1 MKLVKL
7 YLKNFRGY
15 LETEIEFN
23 EDLNVI
29 IGRNDVGKSTILDA
43 LDYFFNESKIEH
55 SDCHID
61 AEDRNITIGVAFKV
75 SDNDFVFLD
84 ATNPTTLKDEFLL
97 NEDGYFEIRKVI
109 NASNKTITATNV
121 SIEIIAH
128 HPEILSQ
135 PLITNNISKLKSLLD
150 DYSTE
155 IPEYSEINKTK
166 KADIR
171 KALFNLLVNE
181 TTVFNK
187 ISIPLKSLQDDNMN
201 SWAKV
206 KGNLPIFNLFQ
217 SDRTN
222 TDGDKEVQDPM
233 KAITKEALSSLQSD
247 LDRIRDEVVKKV
259 EEIGGSTIEK
269 LKEFNYEIASQL
281 KTLPELK
288 GWDSVFKFS
297 LDTDEDIPL
306 NKRGSGVRR
315 LILLSYFRA
324 QSEKKSTEH
333 NNSNIIYA
341 IEEPETSQHPD
352 FQKNDY

>member
-155 IPEYSEINKTK
+155 TPEYSEINKTK

-233 KAITKEALSSLQSD
+233 KAIT
-247 LDRIRDEVVKKV
+247 
-259 EEIGGSTIEK
+259 
-269 LKEFNYEIASQL
+269 N
-281 KTLPELK
+281 
-288 GWDSVFKFS
+288 
-297 LDTDEDIPL
+297 
-306 NKRGSGVRR
+306 
-315 LILLSYFRA
+315 
-324 QSEKKSTEH
+324 
-333 NNSNIIYA
+333 
-341 IEEPETSQHPD
+341 
-352 FQKNDY
+352 